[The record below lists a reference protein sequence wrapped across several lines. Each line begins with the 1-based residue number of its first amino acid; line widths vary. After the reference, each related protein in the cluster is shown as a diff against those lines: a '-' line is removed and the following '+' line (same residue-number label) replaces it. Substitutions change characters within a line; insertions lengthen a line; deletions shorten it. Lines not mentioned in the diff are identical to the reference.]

1 MTEAIT
7 VSIFGST
14 GSIGLQTIDVIKAS
28 GGRLSVYGLS
38 AHSNT
43 DVLSAQ
49 IADLSPE
56 VVVVGSDQMAAV
68 IKERFPKLRVEVG
81 GEGLFSVAM
90 EADVALNA
98 VVGFAGLQVTLGAIE
113 GGKRIALANKES
125 LVAGGPLV
133 RERMAESTSLIV
145 PVDSEHAAI
154 HQCLRSGYYQEV
166 RRLILTSS
174 GGPFRS
180 YSANDLESVSV
191 ADALNHPTWK
201 MGPKI
206 TVDSSTLMNKAL
218 EVIEAYELF
227 EVDPRQ
233 IDVVVHPESIV
244 HSLVEFVDGSQIAQ
258 LSRPDM
264 RLPIAY
270 ALNYPERLEPV
281 YGGLS
286 YTDGL
291 TLHFEEPRRSIFR
304 GLDFAYM
311 ALELG
316 NGAPTWLN
324 AANEVAVDAF
334 LKEQIRWVDIY
345 RVIEGSFESFEKWTF
360 SDFESVLSL
369 DEVARRR
376 ASELVASI

>member
-38 AHSNT
+38 AHSST
-43 DVLSAQ
+43 EVLSAQ

-180 YSANDLESVSV
+180 YSENDLESVSV

-291 TLHFEEPRRSIFR
+291 TLNFEEPRRSIFR

>member
-1 MTEAIT
+1 MAESVK

-14 GSIGLQTIDVIKAS
+14 GSIGVQALDVIKGS
-28 GGRLSVYGLS
+28 GGRLEVYGLS
-38 AHSNT
+38 ANSNVE
-43 DVLSAQ
+43 VLSQQ
-49 IADLSPE
+49 IAQFSPE
-56 VVVVGSDQMAAV
+56 VVVVGSEEMATS
-68 IKERFPKLRVEVG
+68 ISERFSKVRVEVG
-81 GEGLFSVAM
+81 GEGLGQVAM

-98 VVGFAGLQVTLGAIE
+98 VVGFAGLRVTLGAIA
-113 GGKRIALANKES
+113 GGKRVALANKES
-125 LVAGGPLV
+125 LVAAGPLV
-133 RERMAESTSLIV
+133 RMKLEESTSEIV

-154 HQCLRSGYYQEV
+154 HQCLRGGSHNEV
-166 RRLILTSS
+166 KRLILTSS
-174 GGPFRS
+174 GGPFRRF
-180 YSANDLESVSV
+180 SATELEGVTV

-227 EVDPRQ
+227 DVTSDQ

-258 LSRPDM
+258 ISRPDM

-270 ALNYPERLEPV
+270 ALNYPERVSPV

-286 YTDGL
+286 YSDGL
-291 TLHFEEPRRSIFR
+291 TLHFEEARRSIFR

-311 ALELG
+311 ALEIG
-316 NGAPTWLN
+316 DGAPTWLN

-334 LKEQIRWVDIY
+334 LRERIRWTDIY

-369 DEVARRR
+369 DELARRR
-376 ASELVASI
+376 ASELVGSL

>member
-14 GSIGLQTIDVIKAS
+14 GSIGLQAIDVIKAS
-28 GGRLSVYGLS
+28 GGRLSVHGLS
-38 AHSNT
+38 AHSST
-43 DVLSAQ
+43 DVLSEQ
-49 IADLSPE
+49 IIDLSPE
-56 VVVVGSDQMAAV
+56 VVVVGSDQMAAE
-68 IKERFPKLRVEVG
+68 IKDRFPRLRIEVG
-81 GEGLFSVAM
+81 GKGLFAVAT

-133 RERMAESTSLIV
+133 RAKMAESTSLIV

-154 HQCLRSGYYQEV
+154 HQCLRSGYYNEV

-180 YSANDLESVSV
+180 YGANDLESVSV
-191 ADALNHPTWK
+191 VDALNHPTWK

-258 LSRPDM
+258 LSHPDM

-281 YGGLS
+281 YGGLN
-286 YTDGL
+286 YKDGL

-334 LKEQIRWVDIY
+334 LKERIRWVDIY

-369 DEVARRR
+369 DEVARKR